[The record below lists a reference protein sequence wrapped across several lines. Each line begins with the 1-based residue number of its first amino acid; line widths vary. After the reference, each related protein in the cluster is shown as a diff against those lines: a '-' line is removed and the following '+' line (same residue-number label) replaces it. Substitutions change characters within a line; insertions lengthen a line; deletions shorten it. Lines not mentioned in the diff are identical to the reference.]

1 MPAIDDINNNSLVID
16 LETLNKKYK
25 TLLIQYKQSTMDYV
39 NFLKNEKP
47 CMSYNSNSTNVDQK
61 CYNEIWK
68 KAGCIA
74 KPQDVSGNS
83 YLQTSTL
90 NNLIYDSFLW
100 ATETDTG
107 HRNGCYGANYTGS
120 YNQTT
125 KPNYNINGN
134 FIKNEKSYIIICVG
148 TDGNLYS
155 RQGLDGPW
163 KKIQDDSNGSLLS
176 LCTSN
181 DGKTIIG
188 CNITNNLKQ
197 KSSWD
202 SPNWQGDIQSPCCV
216 MSAAVG
222 QDGTIVGVGMNN
234 RLWTKPNLNG
244 NWTQASS
251 PGEWISSICIA
262 PDGSIFCI
270 GSNSAIFKKDSYKN
284 LPSQPWQ
291 YLGNNTCCV
300 KAITIAPDGTF
311 IGVGTDNQLYTKAS
325 YKDLTTNWIG
335 PYNSQNTSC
344 CAVSITTVE
353 NYNINGNLITIPGSV
368 YWGTSALSQ
377 NSSATLQDCQASCA
391 STTGCS
397 GATFNATA
405 HGQPMCWL
413 RGGDS
418 NVSSGLTSDY
428 AIVTEG
434 KHLLMNIQ
442 DINQQLLDTNTKI
455 QQKTVEGQ
463 PLYDKQIGERETGN
477 KELVQQFDQLTKERV
492 KFDKMVNEY
501 QDLDQ
506 KQSEGDIHINKN
518 YYSFIMLLGIAIIV
532 IIVLTYFTMSSSS
545 STAPLIQ
552 SGGELGNN
560 AYYFIFGIIL
570 VILSIYYYKNYFSI

>member
-1 MPAIDDINNNSLVID
+1 MPVTDDISNDSLVID

-25 TLLIQYKQSTMDYV
+25 TLLIQYKQATMDYV
-39 NFLKNEKP
+39 NFLKNEK
-47 CMSYNSNSTNVDQK
+47 S
-61 CYNEIWK
+61 
-68 KAGCIA
+68 
-74 KPQDVSGNS
+74 
-83 YLQTSTL
+83 
-90 NNLIYDSFLW
+90 
-100 ATETDTG
+100 
-107 HRNGCYGANYTGS
+107 
-120 YNQTT
+120 
-125 KPNYNINGN
+125 
-134 FIKNEKSYIIICVG
+134 NEKAYIIIGVG

-155 RQGLDGPW
+155 RQGLDAHW
-163 KKIQDDSNGSLLS
+163 QKIQDDSNGSLLS

-188 CNITNNLKQ
+188 CNIANNLDQ
-197 KSSWD
+197 KPSWD
-202 SPNWQGDIQSPCCV
+202 APNWQGNIQTNGSV

-234 RLWTKPNLNG
+234 GLWSKPNLNG

-251 PGEWISSICIA
+251 PGEWVSSICIA

-270 GSNSAIFKKDSYKN
+270 GSNSAIFKKNSYKN

-335 PYNSQNTSC
+335 PYNTSC
-344 CAVSITTVE
+344 CVVSITTVE
-353 NYNINGNLITIPGSV
+353 NLNINGNLITIPGSV
-368 YWGTSALSQ
+368 YWGTSGLSQ
-377 NSSATLQDCQASCA
+377 NSSATLQDCKASCA

-405 HGQPMCWL
+405 HGRPMCWI

-428 AIVTEG
+428 AIVPEA

-442 DINQQLLDTNTKI
+442 DINQQLLDTNSKI

-463 PLYDKQIGERETGN
+463 PLYDTQIGERETGN
-477 KELVQQFDQLTKERV
+477 KELVQQFEQLNNERF

-545 STAPLIQ
+545 STPLIQ

-560 AYYFIFGIIL
+560 AYYFIFCIIL
-570 VILSIYYYKNYFSI
+570 VILSIYYYKNYFFL